1 MTELK
6 NPNPEIVATLE
17 CGCQYFRHSGVR
29 VHTCKMHEAGH
40 CVACDDVGEAI
51 SPQGHG
57 LCRKHRK
64 QLEMCGTLKLASDWF
79 IAVAEKKHD

>member
-29 VHTCKMHEAGH
+29 VHTCKMHGGH
-40 CVACDDVGEAI
+40 AADPDLVDD
-51 SPQGHG
+51 
-57 LCRKHRK
+57 
-64 QLEMCGTLKLASDWF
+64 
-79 IAVAEKKHD
+79 AVATEEIGSAALRADVR